1 MLMDKQKQRSGSTL
15 SKISFFMSTLQ
26 KSQNSQSDL
35 FSQEVGA
42 LPALPTSR
50 EDQMVLAAAGTST
63 PAPDVMGILAEIC
76 KYTYD
81 RK

>member
-1 MLMDKQKQRSGSTL
+1 
-15 SKISFFMSTLQ
+15 MSTLQ

-50 EDQMVLAAAGTST
+50 EDQMVPAAVGTST
-63 PAPDVMGILAEIC
+63 PAPDVIGILAEIC
-76 KYTYD
+76 KYTCIII
-81 RK
+81 K